1 MKNMTGQLIQSSET
15 LSNAPLAINGW
26 VLVGVSITA
35 FLSLVGFLMMYFSSS
50 PNISGN
56 HAVATATASLFSRVS
71 DSALP
76 AQVPSSHRNNN
87 SLTMIPPLRRI

>member
-15 LSNAPLAINGW
+15 LSKAPLAINGW

-35 FLSLVGFLMMYFSSS
+35 FLSLVSFLMMYFRYA
-50 PNISGN
+50 PNTSGN
-56 HAVATATASLFSRVS
+56 YAAASATSSLFSRVS

-76 AQVPSSHRNNN
+76 AQVPSSHRNDN